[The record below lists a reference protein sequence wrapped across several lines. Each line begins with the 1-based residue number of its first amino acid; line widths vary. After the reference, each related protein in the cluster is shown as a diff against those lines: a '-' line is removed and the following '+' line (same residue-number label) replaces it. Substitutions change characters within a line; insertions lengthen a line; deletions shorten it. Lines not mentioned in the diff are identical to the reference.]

1 MTQPQKDGHVTGGG
15 RVTIGIDLQRSFR
28 TDRRITGELAAQ
40 RKTIIK
46 GLLCSG
52 ASAALLSATAWFVKF
67 ILDAVEKGHSERLA
81 WLSLA
86 VIVLFGVKYWF
97 TRGQTYFLSEAA
109 TRLTSDLRVRLFTKL
124 LRLPMSY
131 FNEKRAGA
139 IQSVL
144 TNDVGVYQSAI
155 TVVRDAIDGPIKV
168 VTGLVTI
175 FLIQWQLAL
184 ASMAVLPLMV
194 IVIQRNG
201 KRMKVA
207 QAEVQE
213 SLSHL
218 NAMTQE
224 TLQGTRI
231 VKAFG
236 AEERVA
242 DRYSELVESS
252 FQSQMKATR
261 RVASLRPMVE
271 LIGAFALAIVVYL
284 CGRLVNA
291 GQLTVAQLGAFI
303 MALDVI
309 NQGFKNLAS
318 LGNTYKQVQAAADRI
333 YSEILDVPESL
344 VDDENAIEIAEPVGR
359 IEFRNVGFVYAD
371 GHRALCDVSFVI
383 EPGESLA
390 LVGPSGAGKST
401 IADLL
406 LRFYDPT
413 EGVILFDGIDVR
425 RLKASWLRDQIGV
438 VPQQTFLF
446 SGSILDNIRLG
457 APNADDQQVREA
469 LRAAHAEGFVLRE
482 DKGLASELG
491 ERGVRLSGGEAQRI
505 AIARAVI
512 RRPRVLLLDE
522 ATSNLDAVS
531 EKAVQ
536 EALDEIMQNRT
547 SLTIAHRLTTAAR
560 ADKILMLRRGEVI
573 EFGSHTQ
580 LMEQDGAYAAMY
592 RAFTSGLLAGEL

>member
-1 MTQPQKDGHVTGGG
+1 LK
-15 RVTIGIDLQRSFR
+15 RSFR
-28 TDRRITGELAAQ
+28 PDRRITGELAAQ

-67 ILDAVEKGHSERLA
+67 ILDAVEKGHSDRLA

-86 VIVLFGVKYWF
+86 VIALFGIKYWF

-168 VTGLVTI
+168 ITGLVTI
-175 FLIQWQLAL
+175 FVIQWQLAL
-184 ASMAVLPLMV
+184 ASMLVLPVMV
-194 IVIQRNG
+194 LVIQRNG
-201 KRMKVA
+201 RKMKIA
-207 QAEVQE
+207 QAEVQD
-213 SLSHL
+213 SLAHL

-224 TLQGTRI
+224 SLQGTRI
-231 VKAFG
+231 IKAFG
-236 AEERVA
+236 AEERIEG
-242 DRYSELVESS
+242 RFGELVEAS
-252 FQSQMKATR
+252 FQSQMKAAR

-271 LIGAFALAIVVYL
+271 LIGAFALAMVVYL

-318 LGNTYKQVQAAADRI
+318 LDNTYKQVQAAADRI
-333 YSEILDVPESL
+333 YREVLDVPEPL
-344 VDDENAIEIAEPVGR
+344 ADHDEAIELAHPEGR
-359 IEFRNVGFVYAD
+359 IEFRNVGFSYPD
-371 GHRALCDVSFVI
+371 GTKALDNVNFAI
-383 EPGESLA
+383 EPGQSLA

-413 EGVILFDGIDVR
+413 EGEILFDGVDIR
-425 RLKASWLRDQIGV
+425 RLKTSWFRAQIGV

-446 SGSILDNIRLG
+446 SGSIADNIRLG
-457 APNADDQQVREA
+457 APDASELEIREA

-482 DKGLASELG
+482 ERGLASELG
-491 ERGVRLSGGEAQRI
+491 ERGVRLSGGEGQRL

-512 RRPRVLLLDE
+512 RRPTLLLLDE

-536 EALDEIMQNRT
+536 AALEEIMHCRT
-547 SLTIAHRLTTAAR
+547 SLFIAHRLTTAAR
-560 ADKILMLRRGEVI
+560 ADRILMLRRGEVI
-573 EFGSHTQ
+573 EYGSHRE
-580 LMEQDGAYAAMY
+580 LVEHDGAYAAMY
-592 RAFTSGLLAGEL
+592 RAFSSGMIEGDL

>member
-1 MTQPQKDGHVTGGG
+1 M
-15 RVTIGIDLQRSFR
+15 QRSFR
-28 TDRRITGELAAQ
+28 PDRRITGELAAQ

-109 TRLTSDLRVRLFTKL
+109 TRLTSDLRVRLFSKL

-168 VTGLVTI
+168 LTGLVTI

-194 IVIQRNG
+194 VVIQRNG

-231 VKAFG
+231 IKAFG

-242 DRYSELVESS
+242 DRYSDLVESS

-344 VDDENAIEIAEPVGR
+344 ADDENAIEITEPVGR

-457 APNADDQQVREA
+457 APTADDQQVREA

-580 LMEQDGAYAAMY
+580 LMERDGAYAAMY